1 MNKFKRVE
9 RIIEGKIIE
18 IEIGHNTLQY
28 VLTKRLTG
36 MRFLGTKKHKLKI
49 KNSIRRANT
58 KNLKHKGFSD
68 EEIEKF
74 LDEIGKSAKNPI
86 EKMLFKQEFTD
97 LYKKSGKH
105 SQEIYKDAVSG
116 ATIPQELADKLW
128 ISRTCTNTGS
138 MQEISIKN
146 MIKAYNYIE
155 SVKNRKPEVADLVKL
170 HKIVLADTPEQELIG
185 GRLRL
190 SIPLP

>member
-36 MRFLGTKKHKLKI
+36 MRFFGTKKHKLKI

-74 LDEIGKSAKNPI
+74 LDEIV
-86 EKMLFKQEFTD
+86 
-97 LYKKSGKH
+97 
-105 SQEIYKDAVSG
+105 IYKWRIFTESSFNRYLKV
-116 ATIPQELADKLW
+116 IKRFCKYLA
-128 ISRTCTNTGS
+128 
-138 MQEISIKN
+138 
-146 MIKAYNYIE
+146 A
-155 SVKNRKPEVADLVKL
+155 
-170 HKIVLADTPEQELIG
+170 
-185 GRLRL
+185 
-190 SIPLP
+190 

>member
-58 KNLKHKGFSD
+58 KNLKHKGSPM
-68 EEIEKF
+68 KK
-74 LDEIGKSAKNPI
+74 LKSFQ
-86 EKMLFKQEFTD
+86 MKQ
-97 LYKKSGKH
+97 
-105 SQEIYKDAVSG
+105 
-116 ATIPQELADKLW
+116 
-128 ISRTCTNTGS
+128 
-138 MQEISIKN
+138 
-146 MIKAYNYIE
+146 
-155 SVKNRKPEVADLVKL
+155 
-170 HKIVLADTPEQELIG
+170 
-185 GRLRL
+185 L
-190 SIPLP
+190 SINGEYLQKAALIDILK